1 MLKKPNLFQL
11 RRDLLSFEKSY
22 MMNLSINR
30 AAFSTLKKIEQTQ
43 GKKLSKRL
51 IAECD
56 TYASEV
62 LGNKKYAPWLY
73 VYTILNDT
81 FKEGWISE
89 NYYYDNVVIKDGS
102 YSDIS
107 DLKPLTTTLLKTNYL
122 PDLLYVKDNIFI
134 KPITFEVL
142 SKEEAEELLFEDAAQ
157 VIYKSDNSKQGTGV
171 SFIDSKQWKEINFTE
186 QSGVIQKIIQQNSIF
201 NKLFPHPG
209 ATIRLT
215 TVIDKSGEASVRAAY
230 LRLGRN
236 SENVISKHV
245 VASTNIRVGINLKN
259 GMLYKHGHTTN
270 LDMIKYHPDTEVK
283 FDGVTIPNF
292 SKVCAQ
298 VEELHMRFP
307 FVSCIGWD
315 VSVDENESLQIME
328 WNTGNNGITYHE
340 IIDGPCFPD
349 LIS

>member
-73 VYTILNDT
+73 VYTKLNNT

-122 PDLLYVKDNIFI
+122 PDLLYVKDSVFI
-134 KPITFEVL
+134 KPLTFEVL
-142 SKEEAEELLFEDAAQ
+142 SKKEAEELLFEDAAQ

-171 SFIDSKQWKEINFTE
+171 SVIDSEQWNEINFQA
-186 QSGVIQKIIQQNSIF
+186 QSGVIQRIIQQHPVF
-201 NKLFPHPG
+201 N
-209 ATIRLT
+209 
-215 TVIDKSGEASVRAAY
+215 
-230 LRLGRN
+230 
-236 SENVISKHV
+236 
-245 VASTNIRVGINLKN
+245 
-259 GMLYKHGHTTN
+259 
-270 LDMIKYHPDTEVK
+270 
-283 FDGVTIPNF
+283 
-292 SKVCAQ
+292 
-298 VEELHMRFP
+298 
-307 FVSCIGWD
+307 
-315 VSVDENESLQIME
+315 
-328 WNTGNNGITYHE
+328 
-340 IIDGPCFPD
+340 
-349 LIS
+349 